1 MTGDRRGRRWRGG
14 LRRRGEVGAQSLE
27 WIALGSVILAALA
40 AASRYA
46 AGAGNQIGQVFVDHL
61 KGLVGQ

>member
-1 MTGDRRGRRWRGG
+1 MNSRRTTRRW
-14 LRRRGEVGAQSLE
+14 LRSGRPAEHGAQSLE
-27 WIALGSVILAALA
+27 WIALGSVVLAALA

-46 AGAGNQIGQVFVDHL
+46 AGAGNQLGQVFVDHL